1 LTPCCKKIT
10 SDFQPKNSVPLINKK
25 ARRTSKYLKK
35 KQLWWWN
42 QLEHSKIALNDFHG
56 QCDDFHGQYD

>member
-1 LTPCCKKIT
+1 
-10 SDFQPKNSVPLINKK
+10 VPLINKK